1 MESGVIH
8 YYRNPLGDCFKQP
21 VLKPVIEKP
30 AVGSVFVAFKGIIIF
45 IANSGDYVGAPKFAA
60 AFNIIDLPSAYS
72 PPIFA
77 L

>member
-8 YYRNPLGDCFKQP
+8 YYRNPLGDCVKQP

-30 AVGSVFVAFKGIIIF
+30 AVGSVLVAFKSIIVF
-45 IANSGDYVGAPKFAA
+45 IANSGDYVGASKFAA
-60 AFNIIDLPSAYS
+60 AFNVIDLPPAYS
-72 PPIFA
+72 TPIFA